1 MRPTAVRRTAL
12 AASAAAL
19 ALLVTACGG
28 SSDDGGEKG
37 GDAKAEGGSTASA
50 APAAAEALTTAELE
64 KAALAQADV
73 ENGKVTEVSAA
84 DNVEK
89 DKVEGE
95 KAECEPLAF
104 AETGVPL
111 GEPAATVKRSWT
123 EAPKKP
129 SADTSAEEAI
139 GDAFDLDKALV
150 TLATYD
156 DGGAQAVLAD
166 VKKAAG
172 ACAGGFAFTAVG
184 EQAKIAKVT
193 EDAAPGGA
201 DEAVAMTMTMVGDDG
216 DEFPVKVVVTRKGST
231 VASFTVLNLASAG
244 TGKDFPFP
252 AEISDAQLA
261 KLG

>member
-1 MRPTAVRRTAL
+1 MRLTVVRRTAL

-28 SSDDGGEKG
+28 SDDGGGSSDEGKN
-37 GDAKAEGGSTASA
+37 GDTGSA
-50 APAAAEALTTAELE
+50 APAALSAAELE

-73 ENGKVTEVSAA
+73 KNGKVTKASATDDIA
-84 DNVEK
+84 K
-89 DKVEGE
+89 DKVEAE
-95 KAECEPLAF
+95 KAECEALAF

-111 GEPAATVKRSWT
+111 GTPAATVKRSWT
-123 EAPKKP
+123 EGPKKP
-129 SADTSAEEAI
+129 SGDAATEEAI
-139 GDAFDLDKALV
+139 GAAFDLDKALV

-156 DGGAQAVLAD
+156 DGGAETVLAD

-172 ACAGGFAFTAVG
+172 ACAGGFAFTAMG

-193 EDAAPGGA
+193 EDKAPGGA
-201 DEAVAMTMTMVGDDG
+201 DEAVAMTMTMTG
-216 DEFPVKVVVTRKGST
+216 DEGDAFPVKVVVTRKGST
-231 VASFTVLNLASAG
+231 VVTFTVLNLASAG